1 MDLSLS
7 EKRMVRFVNFSLI
20 CCLGFCFLCIIIN
33 FVLIGWQESIIPFVF
48 FLLFSSGFYY
58 QQRQQI
64 HITKL
69 LVLGITNFGITICCW
84 LFGLKGYPYFLF
96 LLSFSAGMVF
106 YPKKKQQIQLLFI
119 QLFFLALTLGLAP
132 YITPIMEVPRP
143 FLFGVMTFLFV
154 LFLFFFI
161 IYSYTQANE
170 LFEHQT
176 NKLVSSLKTQKTQI
190 EHQSDALISFNQLLQ
205 KEIEAKNIIEEQLKK
220 SNEQLKRFVY
230 VASHDLKEPLRSI
243 GSFTYLLDK
252 ELGENLNET
261 NKEYLNFVSGGVKRM
276 SVLLDDLLSYS
287 RVENATN
294 FPKTTINL
302 NALIAN
308 LKANLTSLIK
318 SSNGTILIDKE
329 LPAIYGCAT
338 QINQL
343 FQNLISNAL
352 KFKGNNPP
360 LIKISWKESA
370 DNFTFSVQDN
380 GIGIP
385 KQYQSKIF
393 DAFERIDKNK
403 YEGSGIGLA
412 TCETVAKNH
421 NGKIW
426 LTSEIDKGT
435 TFYFT
440 IPKVNFAEIIEL

>member
-1 MDLSLS
+1 M
-7 EKRMVRFVNFSLI
+7 
-20 CCLGFCFLCIIIN
+20 
-33 FVLIGWQESIIPFVF
+33 GWQESIVPAVF
-48 FLLFSSGFYY
+48 FLIFSGGFYY

-69 LVLGITNFGITICCW
+69 LILGVTNFGITICSW

-119 QLFFLALTLGLAP
+119 QLFFLVLTLGLAP
-132 YITPIMEVPRP
+132 FITPIMEVPRP
-143 FLFGVMTFLFV
+143 FLFGVLTFIFV

-161 IYSYTQANE
+161 IYTYTQANE
-170 LFEHQT
+170 LFETQT
-176 NKLVSSLKTQKTQI
+176 NELVYSLKTQKTQI
-190 EHQSDALISFNQLLQ
+190 EQQSDALKSFNTRLQ
-205 KEIEAKNIIEEQLKK
+205 EEIEAKNIIEEQLKK

-243 GSFTYLLDK
+243 GSFTYLLEK
-252 ELGENLNET
+252 ELGENLKET
-261 NKEYLNFVSGGVKRM
+261 SKEYLSFVSGGVKRM

-287 RVENATN
+287 RVENATD

-302 NALIAN
+302 NELIVN
-308 LKANLTSLIK
+308 LKANLTSLIE
-318 SSNGTILIDKE
+318 SSNGTILIEKE

-360 LIKISWKESA
+360 LINISWKESA

-412 TCETVAKNH
+412 TCKTVASNH

-426 LTSEIDKGT
+426 LTSEIGKGT

-440 IPKVNFAEIIEL
+440 IPKVNIPEVVKI

>member
-1 MDLSLS
+1 M
-7 EKRMVRFVNFSLI
+7 
-20 CCLGFCFLCIIIN
+20 
-33 FVLIGWQESIIPFVF
+33 GWQESIFPVVF
-48 FLLFSSGFYY
+48 FLLFSVGFHY

-69 LVLGITNFGITICCW
+69 LILGITNFGIILCCW

-106 YPKKKQQIQLLFI
+106 YPRKKHQILLLFI
-119 QLFFLALTLGLAP
+119 QIILLALTLGLAP
-132 YITPIMEVPRP
+132 FITPIMEVPRP
-143 FLFGVMTFLFV
+143 FLFGVLTFMFV

-161 IYSYTQANE
+161 IFTYTQANE
-170 LFEHQT
+170 LFETQT
-176 NKLVSSLKTQKTQI
+176 NELVHSLKAQKGQI
-190 EHQSDALISFNQLLQ
+190 EQQSDALKSFNKRLQ

-243 GSFTYLLDK
+243 GSFSYLLNK
-252 ELGENLNET
+252 ELAEDLNEN
-261 NKEYLNFVSGGVKRM
+261 NKAYLDFITSGVNRM

-287 RVENATN
+287 KVENATD

-302 NALIAN
+302 NQLIAN

-318 SSNGTILIDKE
+318 SSNGTILIEKE
-329 LPAIYGCAT
+329 LPAIYGSTT
-338 QINQL
+338 QIHQL

-352 KFKGNNPP
+352 KFRGKNPP
-360 LIKISWKESA
+360 LISIAWEESA
-370 DNFTFSVQDN
+370 DEYTFSVRDN

-385 KQYQSKIF
+385 KKFQAKIF
-393 DAFERIDKNK
+393 DAFQRLDKNK

-412 TCETVAKNH
+412 TCKSVAKNH
-421 NGKIW
+421 NGRIW

-440 IPKVNFAEIIEL
+440 IPKVSIEA